1 MSHQSSIAKASVT
14 SYSPE
19 PEAKQPEN
27 KTEEKEFE
35 SLEEALTGEQQSRPF
50 IPPWG
55 RMTPKHG
62 TGLRYMEITMQV
74 TYVYRGIAY
83 TKFVK

>member
-19 PEAKQPEN
+19 PEAKPEN

-35 SLEEALTGEQQSRPF
+35 SLEEALTGE
-50 IPPWG
+50 
-55 RMTPKHG
+55 
-62 TGLRYMEITMQV
+62 
-74 TYVYRGIAY
+74 
-83 TKFVK
+83 

>member
-19 PEAKQPEN
+19 SEAKQPEN

-35 SLEEALTGEQQSRPF
+35 SLEEALTGE
-50 IPPWG
+50 
-55 RMTPKHG
+55 
-62 TGLRYMEITMQV
+62 
-74 TYVYRGIAY
+74 
-83 TKFVK
+83 

>member
-1 MSHQSSIAKASVT
+1 MNNYYSAEGVINSTQTDALLSDRLLKVLMPHQSSIAKASVT

-35 SLEEALTGEQQSRPF
+35 SLEEALTGE
-50 IPPWG
+50 
-55 RMTPKHG
+55 
-62 TGLRYMEITMQV
+62 
-74 TYVYRGIAY
+74 
-83 TKFVK
+83 

>member
-1 MSHQSSIAKASVT
+1 MAHQSSIAKASIT

-35 SLEEALTGEQQSRPF
+35 SLEEALTGE
-50 IPPWG
+50 
-55 RMTPKHG
+55 
-62 TGLRYMEITMQV
+62 
-74 TYVYRGIAY
+74 
-83 TKFVK
+83 